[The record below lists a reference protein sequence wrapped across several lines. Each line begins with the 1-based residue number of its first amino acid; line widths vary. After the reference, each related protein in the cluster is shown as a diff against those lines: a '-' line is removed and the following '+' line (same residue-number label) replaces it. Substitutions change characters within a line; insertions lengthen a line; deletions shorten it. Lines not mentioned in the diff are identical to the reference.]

1 MRVRLFANSP
11 RSRGFTLVEMLV
23 VIAIIGILMA
33 ILLPALSAA
42 RESARTVTCKNNLK
56 QFYVGLATFADK
68 DPLQRL
74 CTGAYDG
81 RRDGCV
87 DTVGWVADLVN
98 GGVCK
103 PQELLCPSN
112 PAKGSEKLNDYLG
125 VFTSN
130 ATESSGDPSVF
141 ALGACGVVGSAWD
154 GTLLAQHFLSKGYG
168 TNYMSSWFLVRG
180 APLLQTAYA
189 GGNVTVSYPMGTNP
203 ENKIKGLRG
212 TTGPLTRAT
221 VDSASISSSRIPLLA
236 DSNVGDVKEAY
247 LEQTIPG
254 YMPAGMRLVESYSD
268 GPCAQVAAAGSLQ
281 AWGANIAV
289 TVVDSTLGTNLFLVE
304 QPPQGVAPTNPLPY
318 LQDYRDFGPVHGSG
332 KGGVCNV
339 LFADGSV
346 KAFVDQSGDGYL
358 NPGFDV
364 MTNNPLPS
372 AGVGY
377 TSNLV
382 ELPVTDIFSGVF
394 LTKSHSKGNLDQ

>member
-1 MRVRLFANSP
+1 
-11 RSRGFTLVEMLV
+11 MLV

-42 RESARTVTCKNNLK
+42 RESARATTCKNNLK

-68 DPLQRL
+68 DPMQRL

-81 RRDGCV
+81 RRDGCI

-112 PAKGSEKLNDYLG
+112 PGKGAEKLNDYLG

-130 ATESSGDPSVF
+130 PAESSGDASVF
-141 ALGACGVVGSAWD
+141 VLGACGVVGSAWD
-154 GTLLAQHFLSKGYG
+154 GTLVAQHFLDKGYG
-168 TNYMSSWFLVRG
+168 TNYMSSWYMVRG
-180 APLLQTAYA
+180 GPLLQTAYT

-212 TTGPLTRAT
+212 TTGPITRST
-221 VDSASISSSRIPLLA
+221 IDTSYVSSSRIPLLA
-236 DSNVGDVKEAY
+236 DANPGDIKEAI

-254 YMPAGMRLVESYSD
+254 YMPAGMRLVESYND
-268 GPCAQVAAAGSLQ
+268 GPCAQQAAAGLLQ

-289 TVVDSTLGTNLFLVE
+289 TVLDSTSGVNLYLVE
-304 QPPQGVAPTNPLPY
+304 QPPQGVVPANPLPY

-332 KGGVCNV
+332 KGGTCNI

-364 MTNNPLPS
+364 LTNNPTPS
-372 AGVGY
+372 PAVGY

-382 ELPVTDIFSGVF
+382 ELPSKDIFSGVF
-394 LTKSHSKGNLDQ
+394 LTKSHTKGNLDQ